1 MTIQLIRTA
10 LAPLVFALASAG
22 LQAQT
27 RDEALLAR
35 ATAAQAATVQTLERL
50 VNIES
55 GSTNLDGIRALS
67 QFLESELVA
76 MGAKVTRHTST
87 IQGGADNIAGR
98 IEGTGTKHFLMMA
111 HMDTVYPVGTLAK
124 APFRID
130 GNRAFGPGIADD
142 KGGIAVILHSIRL
155 LLERGSKDFASITV
169 MFNSD
174 EEVGSRGSSAL
185 IQALARDSDYV
196 FSYEPTT
203 ALKEMMVMGTSG
215 TAIVTAKVKGRAA
228 HAGANPEAGVN
239 ALTEAA
245 DLILR
250 TQDLDDK
257 ARGLRFNWTIAK
269 SGTVRNVIPDE
280 ATIDADLRFMR
291 NEDMDS
297 TLSKLKER
305 AAQTRLPEAKVE
317 ISATVGRP
325 AFVAGDQ
332 GKRLI
337 DKANAIYKTLGHEIV
352 VVPLTGGGTDAGFAA
367 LSGKPVIE
375 GMGLPGFGYHS
386 NQAEYVMVDAIPRR
400 LYLSAQM
407 VIELN
412 KGE

>member
-215 TAIVTAKVKGRAA
+215 TAMVTAKVRGRAA

-257 ARGLRFNWTIAK
+257 ARGLRFNWTMGKA
-269 SGTVRNVIPDE
+269 GTVRNVIPDE

-305 AAQTRLPEAKVE
+305 AAKTRIPDAKID

>member
-1 MTIQLIRTA
+1 MNIFRLAHSFVPMA
-10 LAPLVFALASAG
+10 LALASCG
-22 LQAQT
+22 LLAQN
-27 RDEALLAR
+27 RDDALLAN
-35 ATAAQAATVQTLERL
+35 ATAAYPATVQTLEKL

-55 GSTNLDGIRALS
+55 GSNNIEGIQNLSRL
-67 QFLESELVA
+67 LESELIA
-76 MGAKVTRHTST
+76 LNAKVTRHKSATE
-87 IQGGADNIAGR
+87 GGAENLTGR
-98 IEGTGTKHFLMMA
+98 IEGTGKKHFLMMA
-111 HMDTVYPVGTLAK
+111 HMDTVYPIGTLAK

-142 KGGIAVILHSIRL
+142 KGGIALILHAIRL
-155 LLERGSKDFASITV
+155 LQKRGSSDFASITV

-185 IQALARDSDYV
+185 IQALARDTDYV
-196 FSYEPTT
+196 LSYEPTT
-203 ALKEMMVMGTSG
+203 AMKEMMVMGTSG

-257 ARGLRFNWTIAK
+257 ARGVRFNWTLAK
-269 SGTVRNVIPDE
+269 AGTVRNVIPDE

-305 AAQTRLPEAKVE
+305 AAQTRQPEAKVE
-317 ISATVGRP
+317 IAVTVGRP
-325 AFVAGDQ
+325 AFLAGEQ

-386 NQAEYVMVDAIPRR
+386 NQAEYVMIDAIPRR

>member
-1 MTIQLIRTA
+1 M
-10 LAPLVFALASAG
+10 
-22 LQAQT
+22 
-27 RDEALLAR
+27 
-35 ATAAQAATVQTLERL
+35 
-50 VNIES
+50 
-55 GSTNLDGIRALS
+55 
-67 QFLESELVA
+67 
-76 MGAKVTRHTST
+76 
-87 IQGGADNIAGR
+87 
-98 IEGTGTKHFLMMA
+98 
-111 HMDTVYPVGTLAK
+111 
-124 APFRID
+124 
-130 GNRAFGPGIADD
+130 
-142 KGGIAVILHSIRL
+142 
-155 LLERGSKDFASITV
+155 
-169 MFNSD
+169 
-174 EEVGSRGSSAL
+174 
-185 IQALARDSDYV
+185 
-196 FSYEPTT
+196 
-203 ALKEMMVMGTSG
+203 
-215 TAIVTAKVKGRAA
+215 
-228 HAGANPEAGVN
+228 
-239 ALTEAA
+239 TEAA

-257 ARGLRFNWTIAK
+257 ARGLRFNWTMGKA
-269 SGTVRNVIPDE
+269 GTVRNVIPDE

-317 ISATVGRP
+317 ISTTVGRP

-386 NQAEYVMVDAIPRR
+386 NQAEYVMIDAIPRR

-412 KGE
+412 KGD